1 MGLVKS
7 RMILENSREEFF
19 TLKFNREELRYLLDA
34 VQLYFPVVEEKYDRQ
49 QEFEYNLAVLGHIE
63 KKIEQHLRS

>member
-63 KKIEQHLRS
+63 KKIEQHLGR